1 MTFPRALLIIVVSA
15 VPHVAPASAEP
26 PLQDVGALSS
36 DFSAGGSQ
44 VIADR
49 TRVAYMPEA
58 GRVRVIDERLT
69 EVATVVEHDCA
80 WRSFGGGALLWA
92 CPTVASAS
100 GVAGEAGGLPD
111 RSTRRRA
118 ATGARPA
125 CRFARWARRGAQ
137 LVGGRPAVDD
147 DLLRQLP
154 RYPQLR
160 QPCHGEGR
168 LLHVESINAARHV
181 RLITDLDQDDLT
193 RRVCAQLAPRLVGEW
208 PTRIAPL
215 VYRAPYGA
223 TLIGTRFL
231 MARCGARTLSVLS
244 RCLRSCSAPVIG
256 DRFVA
261 WTEGTSLTHRTVY
274 ARLAD
279 RGRTWRW
286 RVQAPPSRHPVA
298 AVGRRLFIA
307 GQGILQTVQL
317 PEVVR

>member
-26 PLQDVGALSS
+26 PLQDVGSLSS
-36 DFSAGGSQ
+36 DFSAGGWQ

-49 TRVAYMPEA
+49 TRVAYMLEA

-92 CPTVASAS
+92 RPTVASAS
-100 GVAGEAGGLPD
+100 GVAGEAGAFPIDQLDGGP
-111 RSTRRRA
+111 
-118 ATGARPA
+118 RPV
-125 CRFARWARRGAQ
+125 
-137 LVGGRPAVDD
+137 LGRPAVS
-147 DLLRQLP
+147 LGG
-154 RYPQLR
+154 
-160 QPCHGEGR
+160 HGEAPSWWEVGR
-168 LLHVESINAARHV
+168 RWMTIYYDNSPDIHSYVNRVTGKVVYSNVESIDAARHV
-181 RLITDLDQDDLT
+181 RLTTDLDQDDLT
-193 RRVCAQLAPRLVGEW
+193 RRVCAPLAPRLVGEW

-223 TLIGTRFL
+223 TLIGTRLL

-307 GQGILQTVQL
+307 GQGILQTVRL